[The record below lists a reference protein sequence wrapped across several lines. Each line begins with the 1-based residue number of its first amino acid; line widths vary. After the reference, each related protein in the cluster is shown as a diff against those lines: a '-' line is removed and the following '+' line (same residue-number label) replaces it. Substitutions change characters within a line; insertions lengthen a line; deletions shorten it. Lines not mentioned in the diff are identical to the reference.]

1 MRCDS
6 NGTHSDVEE
15 PRTFVLKGSSVERSA
30 FLAGAAAASVSFPQA
45 LAAQSLTRMR
55 IASTPQMSVSAA
67 LYAQSAAAFQ
77 KNGMDTSI
85 VSMNSG
91 AAMIAA
97 ILGGSIDVANLSLL
111 NLVEAHARNLPVVV
125 EYAATI
131 YDERVRDAI
140 GIIVAANSP
149 IRSGRD
155 LTGKTL
161 AVPALGD
168 TFTIASST
176 WIDKTGGDSG
186 TVKFLELPN
195 AAAADAI
202 AGGRVDA
209 AVLVQPTLKNAVVTG
224 RCRSIADPFAAIAPR
239 FVSTVYACSADFA
252 AKNPAVIARFR
263 QVMSDASA
271 YVNGHVSEVLP
282 LMAKFSTVDLA
293 VLAGLPFTQ
302 MGSATSLKDARS
314 TIQPLIDVAVKY
326 KAIARAF
333 DAVDMIDPAAIA

>member
-1 MRCDS
+1 VNPTLGRA
-6 NGTHSDVEE
+6 
-15 PRTFVLKGSSVERSA
+15 A
-30 FLAGAAAASVSFPQA
+30 FLSGTAAAA
-45 LAAQSLTRMR
+45 LAPRPLGAQSMTPMR

-67 LYAQSAAAFQ
+67 LYAQAGAAFQ

-111 NLVEAHARNLPVVV
+111 NLIEAHARNLPLVV

-131 YDERVRDAI
+131 YDAGIRDAI

-168 TFTIASST
+168 TFTIASSN
-176 WIDKTGGDSG
+176 WIDKTGGDSS

-239 FVSTVYACSADFA
+239 FVSTVYACSSDYA

-263 QVMSDASA
+263 KVLNDSSL
-271 YVNGHVSEVLP
+271 YVNGHVPEVLP
-282 LMAKFSTVDLA
+282 LMAKFSGVDLA
-293 VLAGLPFTQ
+293 VLAGLPFTR
-302 MGSATSLKDARS
+302 MGSSTSLKDART
-314 TIQPLIDVAVKY
+314 TIQPLIDVAAKY
-326 KAIARAF
+326 KAIARSF
-333 DAVDMIDPAAIA
+333 DANDMIDPAAMA